1 MKREY
6 VKPVMMGE
14 AFVANEYVAAC
25 YKIACNVPTGF
36 GFVDNNGNK
45 QYDLGET
52 KLTSDGVSGCGNVH
66 VGVQLDKAPTE
77 NAMWQP
83 QKRTFLG
90 LKNYGDAYGVFWWS
104 TGNGSNNQHFS
115 KVVDAEWETNP
126 NAS

>member
-45 QYDLGET
+45 QYDWGDK
-52 KLTSDGVSGCGNVH
+52 KLTNDGVSGCGNVH
-66 VGVQLDKAPTE
+66 VGVQLDEAPKE

-83 QKRTFLG
+83 QKWGRWG
-90 LKNYGDAYGVFWWS
+90 LTNDGSAYGVFWWS
-104 TGNGSNNQHFS
+104 TGSGSNNQHFS
-115 KVVDAEWETNP
+115 KVLDAQWETNP